1 MIDIRLYD
9 GAVWVF
15 CDGRPLREATDDEM
29 AHFGA
34 MRVNMD
40 ALVMCMERLI

>member
-9 GAVWVF
+9 GSVWIF

-40 ALVMCMERLI
+40 ALVSGIDRLA